1 MIPLKI
7 LLTGCNGLL
16 GQRVV
21 QCMPAHVHIIGI
33 DQDEQVYIHGK
44 RFKYIRLDIT
54 DRKSVKCLIDE
65 IAPAWIINTAAYT
78 DVDGCETNKEIC
90 WRVNVE
96 GVENLVK
103 SAKKFKAKFIHIS
116 SDYIFDGKK
125 ELYKEDDK
133 PSPLS
138 YYGRS
143 KLASENI
150 VRASGIEGAI
160 LRTST
165 LYDIDTLKAGKNFPL
180 WVIQNLQKRN
190 IIKIVTDQWGN
201 PTLARNLA
209 SAVWRIV
216 TLNRSGVYHTAGR
229 DNMSRYTFARRIA
242 DIFGLDDYLIQ
253 PITTTELGQAAKR
266 PLKIGIDISK
276 AEAELDIIM
285 IGVEEGLKIFKKDYL
300 ALHRNN

>member
-21 QCMPAHVHIIGI
+21 QCMPANVHITGI
-33 DQDEQVYIHGK
+33 DQDEQVYIHGE

-103 SAKKFKAKFIHIS
+103 SARKVKAKFIHIS
-116 SDYIFDGKK
+116 TDYVFDGKK

-180 WVIQNLQKRN
+180 WVVQNLQKRN

-216 TLNRSGVYHTAGR
+216 TLDRSGVYHTAGR

-253 PITTTELGQAAKR
+253 PITTTDLGQMAKR
-266 PLKIGIDISK
+266 PLKIG
-276 AEAELDIIM
+276 LDITKIESELNIVM
-285 IGVEEGLKIFKKDYL
+285 LGIDDGLKIFKQDYI

>member
-21 QCMPAHVHIIGI
+21 QCMPANVHIIGI

-150 VRASGIEGAI
+150 VRASGIEGAL

>member
-21 QCMPAHVHIIGI
+21 QCMPANVHITGV
-33 DQDEQVYIHGK
+33 DQDEQVYIHGEH
-44 RFKYIRLDIT
+44 FKYIRLDIT

-65 IAPAWIINTAAYT
+65 IAPAWIINAAAYT

-103 SAKKFKAKFIHIS
+103 SARKVKAKFIHIS
-116 SDYIFDGKK
+116 TDYIFDGKK

-138 YYGRS
+138 YYGRA

-180 WVIQNLQKRN
+180 WVVQNLQKRN

-209 SAVWRIV
+209 SAVWRII

-242 DIFGLDDYLIQ
+242 DIFGLDDFLIQ

-300 ALHRNN
+300 SLHRNN

>member
-1 MIPLKI
+1 
-7 LLTGCNGLL
+7 
-16 GQRVV
+16 
-21 QCMPAHVHIIGI
+21 MPANVHITGI
-33 DQDEQVYIHGK
+33 DQDEQVYIHGE

>member
-21 QCMPAHVHIIGI
+21 QCMPANVHITGI
-33 DQDEQVYIHGK
+33 DQDEQVYIHGE

-103 SAKKFKAKFIHIS
+103 SARKVKAKFIHIS
-116 SDYIFDGKK
+116 TDYVFDGKK

-253 PITTTELGQAAKR
+253 PITTTDLGQMAKR
-266 PLKIGIDISK
+266 PLKIG
-276 AEAELDIIM
+276 LDITKIESELNIVM
-285 IGVEEGLKIFKKDYL
+285 LGIDDGLKIFKQDYI

>member
-21 QCMPAHVHIIGI
+21 QCMPANVHITGI
-33 DQDEQVYIHGK
+33 DQDEQVYIHGE

-103 SAKKFKAKFIHIS
+103 SARKVKAKFIHIS
-116 SDYIFDGKK
+116 TDYVFDGKK